1 MLGQAVDPGQLAFS
15 VFCYCLFV
23 LVPLCSVAWAAYY
36 LLSLP
41 MRRQERARFFLDLLE
56 SALKQG
62 RPVEQTLV
70 DMANSKD
77 TALGVHFHLLAAYIE
92 EGLRLGQALEKVPQF
107 LPPQL
112 NAMLR
117 AGEELGD
124 LRKVLPACRYLVKD
138 AQSHVRGAASYLVVI
153 VLVLSPISIL
163 AFNLMA
169 VVIFPK
175 FNELM
180 VCMTGSR
187 PLIFTF
193 VQHHVGW
200 LIAAQ
205 AILFAAIV
213 FSAMLY
219 IGGPRFVR
227 WFQFRTLPLVDWIA
241 WRVPWKHKRMQRNFS
256 AMLAVLLDGGVPES
270 NAVRLAGDCAANEV
284 FRRRAAS
291 VQAALAQGVRL
302 TDAVRRLDDSGEFR
316 WRLANA
322 AHARGGFLRAL
333 TGWHEALDA
342 KSFQQEQA
350 AAHIVTSALVLA
362 NGVLVALVALAV
374 FGALV
379 SIIEAGVLW

>member
-1 MLGQAVDPGQLAFS
+1 
-15 VFCYCLFV
+15 
-23 LVPLCSVAWAAYY
+23 
-36 LLSLP
+36 
-41 MRRQERARFFLDLLE
+41 
-56 SALKQG
+56 
-62 RPVEQTLV
+62 
-70 DMANSKD
+70 
-77 TALGVHFHLLAAYIE
+77 
-92 EGLRLGQALEKVPQF
+92 
-107 LPPQL
+107 
-112 NAMLR
+112 
-117 AGEELGD
+117 
-124 LRKVLPACRYLVKD
+124 
-138 AQSHVRGAASYLVVI
+138 
-153 VLVLSPISIL
+153 
-163 AFNLMA
+163 
-169 VVIFPK
+169 
-175 FNELM
+175 
-180 VCMTGSR
+180 
-187 PLIFTF
+187 
-193 VQHHVGW
+193 
-200 LIAAQ
+200 
-205 AILFAAIV
+205 
-213 FSAMLY
+213 
-219 IGGPRFVR
+219 VR